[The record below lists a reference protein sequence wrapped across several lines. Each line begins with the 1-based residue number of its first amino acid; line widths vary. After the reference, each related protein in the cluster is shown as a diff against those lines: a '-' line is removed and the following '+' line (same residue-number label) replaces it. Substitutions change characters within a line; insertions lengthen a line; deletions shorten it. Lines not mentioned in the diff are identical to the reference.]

1 MTATKV
7 RIYEL
12 SKSLGVSNKDVID
25 ALKAEFG
32 VDVKSHASSI
42 DQDVADKIESI
53 LKQGSAKPAKSAEPK
68 PAEPKVVEKATEK
81 PAAAKAPVEKTP
93 EIKAAEIKTPAKSEP
108 ASQPPKPQPKAPETT
123 AKAPTKPATATQAP
137 ARPAQP
143 TQPAASRPTQ
153 VATQTP
159 PQPASR
165 PAQPAA
171 QARPQAPAAQSAG
184 SATRQPQ
191 QPRPTQSATALAPR
205 TEAPKTD
212 VAKAPA
218 AQADT
223 QATVTDVRQPAP
235 EMTSGSK
242 KDAGTDAEEINIDD
256 LPIVMIKEP
265 ISIRDLATL
274 VQKRE
279 TELIKHLFMKGVMVN
294 VNQTLTIDD
303 AVKLSREMGINAHAP
318 EDETKLLALMSAPE
332 LIVKETKGKNLAP
345 RAPVISIMGHVDHG
359 KTSLLDA
366 IRETRHKIV
375 DTEAGGITQRV
386 GAYTVEKDG
395 KKIVFIDTP
404 GHAAFTAMRMRGA
417 RATDIAILVVAADD
431 GVMPQTIEAINHAK
445 AANIPIIVA
454 VNKID
459 KPDADP
465 DKVLAQLTEYGLNAE
480 KWGGDVITVEVSA
493 LQKLGLEDLLESILL
508 VSELQELKA
517 DAAIPGEGVVIEARL
532 DKGKGPVASVLV
544 QNGTLSI
551 GDNVLIGAVGGRVRA
566 LINDS
571 GERIE
576 SAGPS
581 SPVTILG
588 LSDVPAAGDL
598 FQVISSNA
606 DFKRQLQE
614 RQLAEREQRLSSK
627 IAAAPGM
634 MSTDEVKDF
643 YLIVK
648 GDSHGTVEAVT
659 QSLLQLATNEITV
672 HILHSGTGDVS
683 ESDIM
688 LASANNA
695 IVIAF
700 NVKEETNAARLAQ
713 DQGIQVRP
721 YDIIYHVT
729 EDMEK
734 LMLGLLDP
742 DKHEQELGYAEVRQ
756 LFSIGKT
763 VIAGCRVMEGK
774 IQRGAIARVIR
785 GGKQIHEG
793 AVDNLKRFKDDAK
806 EVAAGY
812 ECGISIDKF
821 NSLEVGDEIH
831 VYVMKEVERT
841 SL

>member
-25 ALKAEFG
+25 TLKAEFG

-53 LKQGSAKPAKSAEPK
+53 LKQGGAAKPAKSAEPK
-68 PAEPKVVEKATEK
+68 AAEKAPEK
-81 PAAAKAPVEKTP
+81 PAEKPSEAKTSPKT
-93 EIKAAEIKTPAKSEP
+93 EP
-108 ASQPPKPQPKAPETT
+108 ASQPSKSQTPQVKASEAP
-123 AKAPTKPATATQAP
+123 AKAPAQQQ
-137 ARPAQP
+137 ARPAQA
-143 TQPAASRPTQ
+143 AASQAP
-153 VATQTP
+153 
-159 PQPASR
+159 SR
-165 PAQPAA
+165 PAQPAQQQARPA
-171 QARPQAPAAQSAG
+171 QPAAPTQQARPQSPSGQAQPARPQAPAAQAP
-184 SATRQPQ
+184 TQ
-191 QPRPTQSATALAPR
+191 QGQQQQVRPTQSATAVAPR
-205 TEAPKTD
+205 TEAPKTE
-212 VAKAPA
+212 APKAPVA
-218 AQADT
+218 AQTAPET
-223 QATVTDVRQPAP
+223 RQPAP
-235 EMTSGSK
+235 DTATGVSK
-242 KDAGTDAEEINIDD
+242 KDAETDADAEPSIDD
-256 LPIVMIKEP
+256 LPIVMIEEP
-265 ISIRDLATL
+265 ISIRDLGTL
-274 VQKRE
+274 IQKRE
-279 TELIKHLFMKGVMVN
+279 TELIRHLFMKGVMVN

-303 AVKLSREMGINAHAP
+303 AVKLSREMGVNAHAP

-459 KPDADP
+459 KAEADP
-465 DKVLAQLTEYGLNAE
+465 DKVLFQLTEYGLNSE

-544 QNGTLSI
+544 QNGTLNV

-571 GERIE
+571 GERID

-598 FQVISSNA
+598 FQVIPNNA

-614 RQLAEREQRLSSK
+614 RQLAEREQRLTSK

-659 QSLLQLATNEITV
+659 HSLLQLATNEITV

-713 DQGIQVRP
+713 DQGIQIRP

-774 IQRGAIARVIR
+774 VQRGAIARVLR

-793 AVDNLKRFKDDAK
+793 VLDNLKRFKDDAK

-831 VYVMKEVERT
+831 VYIMKEVERT